1 MNLSQVIQTLEDL
14 APPRLSETWDNTGLL
29 LGDRQQSVSRVL
41 TCLTLTPDV
50 AAEAVA
56 AGVQLVVTHHPL
68 MFKPIQ
74 RVTTDTSE
82 GRTLWRLATQG
93 IAVYSPH
100 TAWDSAPQGINQQL
114 AEGLGLSEI
123 QPLRPL
129 PDETQVKLVTFVP
142 ESDLERVQTAL
153 WDVGCG
159 RIGAYERC
167 SFYSAGTGT
176 FYGTEGTDPTVGQAG
191 RLERA
196 PEFKLEVVCPKRRI
210 AAAVT
215 ALRAAHSYEE
225 PALDVVPLEMLTGT
239 QGTGRWGSLGL
250 PTTLQQFLEQVR
262 SLLPGALLQ
271 VVGNPDLS
279 VQRVAVTCGSAAEFW
294 KDARKL
300 GCQVLLTGESR
311 FHTGL
316 EVRDAGMGLIVAG
329 HYATEHFAMERLA
342 QLLSQHCPAL
352 TVTASTAESDP
363 FRAA

>member
-1 MNLSQVIQTLEDL
+1 MYLSQVIQTLEAL
-14 APPRLSETWDNTGLL
+14 APPRLSEAWDNTGLL

-56 AGVQLVVTHHPL
+56 AGAQLVVSHHPL

-74 RVTTDTSE
+74 RVTTDTDE
-82 GRTLWRLATQG
+82 GRTLWQLATHG

-114 AEGLGLSEI
+114 AEGLGLTEI

-129 PDETQVKLVTFVP
+129 PDETQVKLITFVP
-142 ESDLERVQTAL
+142 EGDLERVQTAL
-153 WDVGCG
+153 WDAGCG

-167 SFYSAGTGT
+167 SFSSAGTGT

-196 PEFKLEVVCPKRRI
+196 PELKLEVVCPKRRLT
-210 AAAVT
+210 AAVT

-225 PALDVVPLEMLTGT
+225 PALDVVPLEMLSGKE
-239 QGTGRWGSLGL
+239 GAGRMGCLSSA
-250 PTTLQQFLEQVR
+250 TTLKSFLNEVR
-262 SLLPGALLQ
+262 NLLPGSSLQ
-271 VVGNPDLS
+271 VVGSPDLS
-279 VQRVAVTCGSAAEFW
+279 VHRVAVACGSAAEFW

-316 EVRDAGMGLIVAG
+316 EVREAGMGLIVAG
-329 HYATEHFAMERLA
+329 HYATERFAMERLA
-342 QLLSQHCPAL
+342 QLLSDLCPEL
-352 TVTASTAESDP
+352 TVTASATESDP
-363 FRAA
+363 FWKA